1 MLIYRKGD
9 GFKYLCRA
17 TGSALP
23 GAAIPGLISAT
34 FTFALGLLPGGCGR
48 RHGLQPVRIHG
59 RQQRRDPRLRHAA
72 AWQRTCYRRDRR
84 RRRSFG
90 RATLWPP

>member
-34 FTFALGLLPGGCGR
+34 FTFALGLLPGDYLDQLLV
-48 RHGLQPVRIHG
+48 HPYPFQPFAYI
-59 RQQRRDPRLRHAA
+59 AA
-72 AWQRTCYRRDRR
+72 FALVLKML
-84 RRRSFG
+84 G
-90 RATLWPP
+90 